1 MLFSF
6 VIIIFVVVCI
16 YGDMVLIFKYGYKIY
31 KAYCLYLEIKQL
43 VGMLIQ
49 IQMQILCE
57 TQIPAS
63 KYN

>member
-1 MLFSF
+1 M
-6 VIIIFVVVCI
+6 VVCI

-43 VGMLIQ
+43 VGMLIE

-57 TQIPAS
+57 TQII
-63 KYN
+63 